1 MLNNYQQKRIIV
13 QEAISEAAKTLERLK
28 ADQSEAIDIF
38 KIIQNE
44 GVWLMFQPMK
54 NLYGFYLKQGETA
67 GIQINSQHPTKLQR
81 YTAAHEFGHH
91 VLRHLNSVDD
101 EALIAR
107 GYASK
112 DLKEVAADAFA
123 AHFLMPPTLVAALLQ
138 KLGLL
143 GIPRSLTAKEVYR
156 MSLEMGVNY
165 SAAVNHLANLKH
177 ISLEE
182 AVLLRKMSPK
192 EIKEQIVFQPLD
204 NSWAEIWELNKSDHG
219 KSLHLR
225 IHDDLKI
232 CLPENPTTGYLWTFD
247 ENLVQK
253 SGHLHTHKA
262 PLPNERKDDHT
273 STFRSEGSLRARF
286 PFTLIDNSFETPDAS
301 SSEQVCGRG
310 GKRNFTIRASQ
321 AGSLT
326 LRLLEKRSWE
336 DDSEAANEFS
346 LSLQVSLR
354 PSGLSSRGVAN
365 AQKRFLNSTYLQ
377 TWEAD

>member
-1 MLNNYQQKRIIV
+1 MLNNYQQKQNVV
-13 QEAISEAAKTLERLK
+13 QEAIFEAAKTLERIK

-123 AHFLMPPTLVAALLQ
+123 AHFLMPPTLVSVLLQ

-143 GIPRSLTAKEVYR
+143 RISRSLTAKELYR

-177 ISLEE
+177 ISREE
-182 AVLLRKMSPK
+182 ADLLRKMSPK
-192 EIKEQIVFQPLD
+192 EIKEQIVFQPLE
-204 NSWAEIWELNKSDHG
+204 NSRAEIWELDKSDHG
-219 KSLHLR
+219 KTLHLR

-232 CLPENPTTGYLWTFD
+232 CLPENPTTGYLWAFEDSPVQAASHLQTQ
-247 ENLVQK
+247 ENNLELTPIAI
-253 SGHLHTHKA
+253 GRHEAT
-262 PLPNERKDDHT
+262 
-273 STFRSEGSLRARF
+273 F
-286 PFTLIDNSFETPDAS
+286 PFVLIDNNFEIPASS
-301 SSEQVCGRG
+301 SSEQICGKG
-310 GKRNFTIRASQ
+310 GKRNFTVRTSEP
-321 AGSLT
+321 GSYT
-326 LRLLEKRSWE
+326 LRVLEKRPWE
-336 DDSEAANEFS
+336 ENSEAADEFT
-346 LSLQVSLR
+346 LSLHVSLR
-354 PSGLSSRGVAN
+354 PSGLSSKGLAN
-365 AQKRFLNSTYLQ
+365 AQKRLLSSTALQ
-377 TWEAD
+377 TWEAV

>member
-13 QEAISEAAKTLERLK
+13 QEAISQAAKTLLRLK

-123 AHFLMPPTLVAALLQ
+123 AHFLMPPTLVGALLQ

-143 GIPRSLTAKEVYR
+143 DNLRSLTAKEVYR
-156 MSLEMGVNY
+156 LSLEMGVNY
-165 SAAVNHLANLKH
+165 SAAVNHLANLNH
-177 ISLEE
+177 ISREE

-192 EIKEQIVFQPLD
+192 EIKEQIVFQPLE
-204 NSWAEIWELNKSDHG
+204 NSWAEIWELDRSDHG
-219 KSLHLR
+219 KTLRLR

-232 CLPENPTTGYLWTFD
+232 CLPENPTTGYLWAFD
-247 ENLVQK
+247 DSLELKASHLQPLEN
-253 SGHLHTHKA
+253 HF
-262 PLPNERKDDHT
+262 PNEYKYDSK
-273 STFRSEGSLRARF
+273 STFPADSRLGARF
-286 PFTLIDNSFETPDAS
+286 PFILIDNSFENPKAS
-301 SSEQVCGRG
+301 SNDQVCGRG
-310 GKRNFTIRASQ
+310 GKRNITLRASE
-321 AGSLT
+321 AGYHK

-336 DDSEAANEFS
+336 DESEAANVFS
-346 LSLQVSLR
+346 LSLQVSIR
-354 PSGLSSRGVAN
+354 PSGLSSRGLAN
-365 AQKRFLNSTYLQ
+365 EQKMFLNSTFLQ
-377 TWEAD
+377 TRETA

>member
-1 MLNNYQQKRIIV
+1 MLNNYQQKRKVV
-13 QEAISEAAKTLERLK
+13 QEAIFEAAKTLERLK
-28 ADQSEAIDIF
+28 ANQSEAIDIF

-81 YTAAHEFGHH
+81 YTAAHELGHH

-101 EALIAR
+101 EALIAH

-123 AHFLMPPTLVAALLQ
+123 AHFLMPPTLVSALLQ

-143 GIPRSLTAKEVYR
+143 RISRSLTAKEVYR

-177 ISLEE
+177 VSREE
-182 AVLLRKMSPK
+182 AGMLRKMSPK
-192 EIKEQIVFQPLD
+192 EIKEQIVLQPLE
-204 NSWAEIWELNKSDHG
+204 NSWAEIWELDKSDHG
-219 KSLHLR
+219 KTLSLR

-232 CLPENPTTGYLWTFD
+232 CLPENPTTGYLWAFD
-247 ENLVQK
+247 GSLVRMTN
-253 SGHLHTHKA
+253 HLQMQDKL
-262 PLPNERKDDHT
+262 LPNERNDD
-273 STFRSEGSLRARF
+273 FRSNFADGGRYGAPF
-286 PFTLIDNSFETPDAS
+286 PFILIDNSFETQDS
-301 SSEQVCGRG
+301 MSNEQACGRG
-310 GKRNFTIRASQ
+310 GKRNFTVRASE
-321 AGSLT
+321 AGSHILKV
-326 LRLLEKRSWE
+326 LEKRSWE
-336 DDSEAANEFS
+336 DNSEAADEFT

-354 PSGLSSRGVAN
+354 PSGLSSRGLAN
-365 AQKRFLNSTYLQ
+365 AQKIVLNTTVLQ
-377 TWEAD
+377 TWESA

>member
-28 ADQSEAIDIF
+28 ADQSEAIDVF

-123 AHFLMPPTLVAALLQ
+123 AHFLMPPTLVGALLQ

-165 SAAVNHLANLKH
+165 SAAVNRLANLKH
-177 ISLEE
+177 ISREE
-182 AVLLRKMSPK
+182 AVLLRRMSPK
-192 EIKEQIVFQPLD
+192 EIKEQIVFQPLE

-219 KSLHLR
+219 KILRLR

-232 CLPENPTTGYLWTFD
+232 CLQENPTTGYLWDFD
-247 ENLVQK
+247 ESLVQK
-253 SGHLHTHKA
+253 AGHLQAHETLLSKG
-262 PLPNERKDDHT
+262 RKDDRK
-273 STFRSEGSLRARF
+273 STFRAEGSLAPRF
-286 PFTLIDNSFETPDAS
+286 PFVLVDNSFENSDAS
-301 SSEQVCGRG
+301 SNEQVCGRG
-310 GKRNFTIRASQ
+310 GKRNFTVRVSE

-336 DDSEAANEFS
+336 DDSEATDEFA

-354 PSGLSSRGVAN
+354 PSGLSSRGLAN
-365 AQKRFLNSTYLQ
+365 AQKRFLNSTYRQ
-377 TWEAD
+377 TWESA